1 MLADGGARL
10 VLWDI
15 DNTVLTI
22 GPVSRELY
30 AAAFLQITGEP
41 MTKWTG
47 GAGMTERAIV
57 SNTLRAH
64 DLPETETTIEAFYR
78 ALGQAA
84 DALQH
89 RMREV
94 GRRLPGAA
102 RAVADLADHGTV
114 QSVVTGNL
122 RSVAVRKLQVFGLG
136 EYLDLEIGAFGDEG
150 ALRSQLVRNAVE
162 RAGSA
167 HGVRLTGDRVV
178 VIGDTVHDV
187 RGAQDAGTRAV
198 GVATGPDSLDDLVA
212 AGADAV
218 LQDLR
223 DLDALRAAVF
233 VGAPTAG

>member
-30 AAAFLQITGEP
+30 ATAFLQVTGEP
-41 MTKWTG
+41 MTTWTG
-47 GAGMTERAIV
+47 GAGLTERAIV
-57 SNTLRAH
+57 LNTLRAH
-64 DLPETETTIEAFYR
+64 DLPCDEATISAFYQ
-78 ALGQAA
+78 ALGRAA
-84 DALQH
+84 DRMVD

-102 RAVADLADHGTV
+102 RAVADLAEQGAV

-122 RSVAVRKLQVFGLG
+122 RSVAARKLEAFGLT
-136 EYLDLEIGAFGDEG
+136 ERLDLEIGAFGDEG
-150 ALRSQLVRNAVE
+150 TRRCELVRNAVR
-162 RAGSA
+162 RAGRA

-178 VIGDTVHDV
+178 VIGDTLHDV

-198 GVATGPDSLDDLVA
+198 GVATGPCPLGDLAA

-218 LQDLR
+218 LEDLR
-223 DLDALRAAVF
+223 DLPALRAAVF
-233 VGAPTAG
+233 VGAPAAG